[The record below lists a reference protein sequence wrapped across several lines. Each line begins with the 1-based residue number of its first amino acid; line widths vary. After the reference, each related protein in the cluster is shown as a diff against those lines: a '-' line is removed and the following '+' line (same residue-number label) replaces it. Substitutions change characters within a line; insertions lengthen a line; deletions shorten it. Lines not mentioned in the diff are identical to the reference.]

1 MCDFCFGPLEV
12 VYDYNAIHQIISRER
27 IEKGPLSIWRYQ
39 DLLPVDWE
47 NAVDLNAGFTPMIKS
62 KNLGKMLGLDNLF
75 IKNDSVNPS
84 FSFKDRVVAVAST
97 KAIEFGFDTLACAS
111 TGNLAGAVAAHAARA
126 GMRGVVFIPDDLEH
140 GKFIGAAIYGC
151 TIVAVDGSYDDVN
164 RLCSEIADNYRWA
177 FVNVNMRPYYA
188 EGSKTLGYETIEQL
202 GWRLPDH
209 TIVPAASGE
218 LYTKIWRG
226 FNEMVEMELV
236 DGPVYT
242 RMHLTQPQGCSPI
255 VDAAQRNASQV
266 KPIKPNTIARSLAI
280 GNPAAGLYALKVIDE
295 SQGSS
300 TAVPE
305 EEIAE
310 GIKLLAE
317 TEGIFTETAGGV
329 VISALKQLVRQGLI
343 QKHDKTVAFITGN
356 GLKTQEVVED
366 VVQPLK
372 IKPTFSA
379 FEQAFAEV
387 AVLQN

>member
-1 MCDFCFGPLEV
+1 
-12 VYDYNAIHQIISRER
+12 
-27 IEKGPLSIWRYQ
+27 
-39 DLLPVDWE
+39 
-47 NAVDLNAGFTPMIKS
+47 
-62 KNLGKMLGLDNLF
+62 
-75 IKNDSVNPS
+75 
-84 FSFKDRVVAVAST
+84 
-97 KAIEFGFDTLACAS
+97 
-111 TGNLAGAVAAHAARA
+111 
-126 GMRGVVFIPDDLEH
+126 MRGVVFIPDNLEY

-226 FNEMVEMELV
+226 FNEMVEMELL
-236 DGPVYT
+236 DGPVHT

-255 VDAAQRNASQV
+255 VEAAQKNATQV
-266 KPIKPNTIARSLAI
+266 KPIKPNTLARSLAI
-280 GNPAAGLYALKVIDE
+280 GNPAAGLYALKVIAE
-295 SQGSS
+295 SQGTS

-329 VISALKQLVRQGLI
+329 VISGLKQLVRQGVI
-343 QKHDKTVAFITGN
+343 QKDDTTVAFITGN
-356 GLKTQEVVED
+356 GLKTQEAVEG

-372 IKPTFSA
+372 IKPMFSE
-379 FEQAFAEV
+379 FEQAFNEV